1 MHLEPLI
8 RLPNFVRFGTP
19 ERPYTLFMSKNVY
32 IPTHRERSE
41 KWYIL
46 PIMFGTMR
54 ESVRRELMDF
64 RTRQLKRA
72 LEPLVEA
79 LESHHRSL
87 EELES
92 ALIEFEEAL
101 VGREESPERPQAQP
115 GAEAAAGG
123 HLDLLS
129 ITDVCQELGMGK
141 SWVYRRIQS
150 GEIPS
155 VKLGRNI
162 KVRRED
168 LEGYLEAQ
176 RYNPTTSGPALGE
189 R

>member
-1 MHLEPLI
+1 
-8 RLPNFVRFGTP
+8 
-19 ERPYTLFMSKNVY
+19 
-32 IPTHRERSE
+32 
-41 KWYIL
+41 
-46 PIMFGTMR
+46 
-54 ESVRRELMDF
+54 MDF
-64 RTRQLKRA
+64 RIRQLKRA
-72 LEPLVEA
+72 LEPLREA

-87 EELES
+87 EGLES
-92 ALIEFEEAL
+92 ALIEFEETFN
-101 VGREESPERPQAQP
+101 EPEQRQQRPQAQP
-115 GAEAAAGG
+115 GAGS
-123 HLDLLS
+123 LDLLS

-176 RYNPTTSGPALGE
+176 SYRPTSGLAI
-189 R
+189 

>member
-1 MHLEPLI
+1 MDPLYRTVLFSRERVLREQRKLMSFRTWQLKRTLEPL
-8 RLPNFVRFGTP
+8 
-19 ERPYTLFMSKNVY
+19 K
-32 IPTHRERSE
+32 
-41 KWYIL
+41 
-46 PIMFGTMR
+46 
-54 ESVRRELMDF
+54 
-64 RTRQLKRA
+64 
-72 LEPLVEA
+72 EA
-79 LESHHRSL
+79 LEFHHHSV

-101 VGREESPERPQAQP
+101 TGKKERPKRRQAKQQ
-115 GAEAAAGG
+115 GG
-123 HLDLLS
+123 GGGGGGSLDLLS

-176 RYNPTTSGPALGE
+176 RYRPTSGLAS
-189 R
+189 

>member
-1 MHLEPLI
+1 
-8 RLPNFVRFGTP
+8 
-19 ERPYTLFMSKNVY
+19 
-32 IPTHRERSE
+32 
-41 KWYIL
+41 
-46 PIMFGTMR
+46 
-54 ESVRRELMDF
+54 MDF
-64 RTRQLKRA
+64 RIRQLKRA
-72 LEPLVEA
+72 LEPLREA

-87 EELES
+87 EGLES
-92 ALIEFEEAL
+92 TLIEFEETFNEPEQ
-101 VGREESPERPQAQP
+101 RKERPQAQP
-115 GAEAAAGG
+115 GAGG
-123 HLDLLS
+123 LDLLS

-176 RYNPTTSGPALGE
+176 RYRPTSGFAS
-189 R
+189 

>member
-1 MHLEPLI
+1 
-8 RLPNFVRFGTP
+8 
-19 ERPYTLFMSKNVY
+19 
-32 IPTHRERSE
+32 
-41 KWYIL
+41 
-46 PIMFGTMR
+46 
-54 ESVRRELMDF
+54 MDI

-72 LEPLVEA
+72 LEPLMQA
-79 LESHHRSL
+79 LESHHHSL

-101 VGREESPERPQAQP
+101 SGREERPERPQAKHD
-115 GAEAAAGG
+115 GEGG
-123 HLDLLS
+123 GGGLELLS
-129 ITDVCQELGMGK
+129 ITEVCQELGMGK

-176 RYNPTTSGPALGE
+176 RYQPVSGE
-189 R
+189 DS

>member
-1 MHLEPLI
+1 MIYCSISEKP
-8 RLPNFVRFGTP
+8 TP
-19 ERPYTLFMSKNVY
+19 E
-32 IPTHRERSE
+32 
-41 KWYIL
+41 
-46 PIMFGTMR
+46 
-54 ESVRRELMDF
+54 ESLMDF
-64 RTRQLKRA
+64 KRQQLRQA
-72 LEPLVEA
+72 LEPLKLA
-79 LESHHRSL
+79 LEAHHHSL

-92 ALIEFEEAL
+92 ALIEVDEAL
-101 VGREESPERPQAQP
+101 SGREKRPERPQQAQQ
-115 GAEAAAGG
+115 GGGEAGG
-123 HLDLLS
+123 GSLDLLS

-176 RYNPTTSGPALGE
+176 RYRPTSGLAS
-189 R
+189 

>member
-1 MHLEPLI
+1 M
-8 RLPNFVRFGTP
+8 G
-19 ERPYTLFMSKNVY
+19 
-32 IPTHRERSE
+32 
-41 KWYIL
+41 
-46 PIMFGTMR
+46 
-54 ESVRRELMDF
+54 F
-64 RTRQLKRA
+64 RIQQLKRA
-72 LEPLVEA
+72 LEPLREA

-87 EELES
+87 EGLES
-92 ALIEFEEAL
+92 ALIEFEETFNEPKQ
-101 VGREESPERPQAQP
+101 RQERPQAQP
-115 GAEAAAGG
+115 EAEG
-123 HLDLLS
+123 LDLLS

-176 RYNPTTSGPALGE
+176 RYRPTSGFAI
-189 R
+189 

>member
-1 MHLEPLI
+1 
-8 RLPNFVRFGTP
+8 
-19 ERPYTLFMSKNVY
+19 
-32 IPTHRERSE
+32 
-41 KWYIL
+41 
-46 PIMFGTMR
+46 MFGTIT
-54 ESVRRELMDF
+54 ESIRREHMDF
-64 RTRQLKRA
+64 RIRQLKRA
-72 LEPLVEA
+72 LGPLREA

-101 VGREESPERPQAQP
+101 AGREERPERPQAKRQ
-115 GAEAAAGG
+115 GAEAAERG
-123 HLDLLS
+123 LDLLS

-155 VKLGRNI
+155 VKLGHNI

-176 RYNPTTSGPALGE
+176 RHRSTASAPALKE
-189 R
+189 Q

>member
-1 MHLEPLI
+1 MIYCLI
-8 RLPNFVRFGTP
+8 
-19 ERPYTLFMSKNVY
+19 
-32 IPTHRERSE
+32 SE
-41 KWYIL
+41 K
-46 PIMFGTMR
+46 PT
-54 ESVRRELMDF
+54 RRELMDF
-64 RTRQLKRA
+64 KRQHLRRA
-72 LEPLVEA
+72 LEPLKLA
-79 LESHHRSL
+79 LEAHHRSL

-92 ALIEFEEAL
+92 ALIEVDEAL
-101 VGREESPERPQAQP
+101 SGRAERPERPQQAQQQ
-115 GAEAAAGG
+115 GGEAGG
-123 HLDLLS
+123 GGGGSLDLLS

-176 RYNPTTSGPALGE
+176 RYRPTSGLAI
-189 R
+189 

>member
-1 MHLEPLI
+1 MVMNVKRETLWT
-8 RLPNFVRFGTP
+8 FG
-19 ERPYTLFMSKNVY
+19 
-32 IPTHRERSE
+32 RERN
-41 KWYIL
+41 
-46 PIMFGTMR
+46 
-54 ESVRRELMDF
+54 LMDF
-64 RTRQLKRA
+64 RTRHLKRA
-72 LEPLVEA
+72 LEPLREA

-87 EELES
+87 EELEG

-101 VGREESPERPQAQP
+101 TGQEERPQRPQAQQQE
-115 GAEAAAGG
+115 GAAAGG
-123 HLDLLS
+123 GGLDLLS

-168 LEGYLEAQ
+168 LEGYLDAQ
-176 RYNPTTSGPALGE
+176 RYRPTTPESAI
-189 R
+189 

>member
-1 MHLEPLI
+1 MGFKRQHL
-8 RLPNFVRFGTP
+8 R
-19 ERPYTLFMSKNVY
+19 
-32 IPTHRERSE
+32 
-41 KWYIL
+41 
-46 PIMFGTMR
+46 
-54 ESVRRELMDF
+54 
-64 RTRQLKRA
+64 RA
-72 LEPLVEA
+72 LEPLKLA
-79 LESHHRSL
+79 LEAHHRSL

-92 ALIEFEEAL
+92 ALIEVDEAL
-101 VGREESPERPQAQP
+101 SGRAERLERPQQAQQ
-115 GAEAAAGG
+115 GGGEAGG
-123 HLDLLS
+123 GGSLDLLS

-176 RYNPTTSGPALGE
+176 RYRPPSGLAS
-189 R
+189 

>member
-1 MHLEPLI
+1 MIYSTFE
-8 RLPNFVRFGTP
+8 
-19 ERPYTLFMSKNVY
+19 
-32 IPTHRERSE
+32 TH
-41 KWYIL
+41 
-46 PIMFGTMR
+46 T
-54 ESVRRELMDF
+54 RRELMDF
-64 RTRQLKRA
+64 KTQYLRRA
-72 LEPLVEA
+72 LEPLKLA
-79 LESHHRSL
+79 LEAHHLSL

-92 ALIEFEEAL
+92 TLIEFDEAL
-101 VGREESPERPQAQP
+101 SGREERLERPQQAQQQ
-115 GAEAAAGG
+115 GG
-123 HLDLLS
+123 GGLDLLS

-176 RYNPTTSGPALGE
+176 RYRPTSVRAS
-189 R
+189 

>member
-1 MHLEPLI
+1 
-8 RLPNFVRFGTP
+8 
-19 ERPYTLFMSKNVY
+19 
-32 IPTHRERSE
+32 
-41 KWYIL
+41 
-46 PIMFGTMR
+46 
-54 ESVRRELMDF
+54 MDF

-72 LEPLVEA
+72 LETLRHA
-79 LESHHRSL
+79 LESHHYSL

-101 VGREESPERPQAQP
+101 GDQEERPERPQAKPQGGEAGEA
-115 GAEAAAGG
+115 GA
-123 HLDLLS
+123 LDLLS

-141 SWVYRRIQS
+141 SWVYRRIQG

-168 LEGYLEAQ
+168 LEGYLEDQ
-176 RYNPTTSGPALGE
+176 RYQPTTSEPALGE

>member
-1 MHLEPLI
+1 
-8 RLPNFVRFGTP
+8 
-19 ERPYTLFMSKNVY
+19 
-32 IPTHRERSE
+32 
-41 KWYIL
+41 
-46 PIMFGTMR
+46 
-54 ESVRRELMDF
+54 MDF
-64 RTRQLKRA
+64 RARQLKRA
-72 LEPLVEA
+72 LEPLMQA

-101 VGREESPERPQAQP
+101 SGREERPERPQAKHV
-115 GAEAAAGG
+115 GEGG
-123 HLDLLS
+123 GGGLDLLS
-129 ITDVCQELGMGK
+129 IPELCQELGMGK

-168 LEGYLEAQ
+168 LQGYLEDQ
-176 RYNPTTSGPALGE
+176 RYQPVSGEVG
-189 R
+189 

>member
-1 MHLEPLI
+1 
-8 RLPNFVRFGTP
+8 
-19 ERPYTLFMSKNVY
+19 
-32 IPTHRERSE
+32 
-41 KWYIL
+41 
-46 PIMFGTMR
+46 MFGTITK
-54 ESVRRELMDF
+54 SVRREPMDF

-72 LEPLVEA
+72 LEPLSQA

-101 VGREESPERPQAQP
+101 SGQEERPARPQAQQQ
-115 GAEAAAGG
+115 GGEAGG
-123 HLDLLS
+123 GALDLLS

-155 VKLGRNI
+155 VKLGR
-162 KVRRED
+162 
-168 LEGYLEAQ
+168 
-176 RYNPTTSGPALGE
+176 
-189 R
+189 